1 MAYEGEDIEKAA
13 GSMRPRR
20 LFSERSVVISCFYLT
35 GISRDKVPTF
45 DDVELNST

>member
-20 LFSERSVVISCFYLT
+20 LFSERSVVI
-35 GISRDKVPTF
+35 
-45 DDVELNST
+45 